1 MVAKT
6 HDVLQQPFLVDLR
19 AGVANLHAAPVGLA
33 GHQAVAFEQVAGQHL
48 GHRGFVKLGFEQ
60 IGRRLVAGAFHV
72 QAVQAQAVQFVHG
85 FLVKQLG
92 CNQLDPHRGGV
103 GRAAPHGFAD
113 VGTQAGLHLA
123 GIAKAGVVEAVEVE
137 LERLA
142 LNDVGR
148 LARDGE
154 VHQRHLGLAAQ
165 VEPRHLKRRP
175 QIGPEKGRNIGNAD
189 LGPLARAWDGKEQRR
204 VVLVRVG
211 RGFAQLGLFRGI
223 GHLL

>member
-1 MVAKT
+1 M
-6 HDVLQQPFLVDLR
+6 
-19 AGVANLHAAPVGLA
+19 
-33 GHQAVAFEQVAGQHL
+33 
-48 GHRGFVKLGFEQ
+48 
-60 IGRRLVAGAFHV
+60 
-72 QAVQAQAVQFVHG
+72 HG

-175 QIGPEKGRNIGNAD
+175 QIGPEEGWDIGNAD
-189 LGPLARAWDGKEQRR
+189 LGPLVCAWDGKEQRR
-204 VVLVRVG
+204 VVLVGVV
-211 RGFAQLGLFRGI
+211 RGFAQLGLFGSI